1 MQHDNA
7 QPYDININIYHPD
20 ELRQLC
26 QKLEGMTKIN
36 QVEALRIFHKHK
48 KDIINENK
56 YGIHINVTDVDTHV
70 LKEVEEFIV
79 YVSKQEKALNDMD
92 ELQQELHEDMQGKYM
107 CK

>member
-1 MQHDNA
+1 MQNPTA
-7 QPYDININIYHPD
+7 QSYDININTYNPD
-20 ELRQLC
+20 ELRQIC
-26 QKLEGMTKIN
+26 QKLECMTKIN

-79 YVSKQEKALNDMD
+79 YVSKQEKELNDIE
-92 ELQQELHEDMQGKYM
+92 ELQQDMQVKYM
-107 CK
+107 HKSY